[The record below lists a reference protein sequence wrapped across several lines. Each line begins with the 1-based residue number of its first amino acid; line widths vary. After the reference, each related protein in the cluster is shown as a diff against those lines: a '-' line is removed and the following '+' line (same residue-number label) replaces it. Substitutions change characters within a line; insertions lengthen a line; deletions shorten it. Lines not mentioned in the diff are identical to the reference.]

1 MTTMGL
7 YEVRA
12 HLSELVDQVAKRKKV
27 LITLPPPCLVRLL
40 RRAGRMCAKSSRRC
54 WQFGTARDR
63 RWAASLPFGSQSTE
77 GAASRSTRDTKRRP
91 YGSATHP
98 RPNGVCPPS
107 LRERAPSTR
116 GSCCDGSTSLWERR
130 ERRRLEILVAA
141 GSSGSISWTQGK
153 DAE

>member
-63 RWAASLPFGSQSTE
+63 RWAASLPFGSQSTK
-77 GAASRSTRDTKRRP
+77 GAASRSTRDKEEAVWKCNSPQTKRRL
-91 YGSATHP
+91 SAE
-98 RPNGVCPPS
+98 PS
-107 LRERAPSTR
+107 RAGAFNAR
-116 GSCCDGSTSLWERR
+116 KL
-130 ERRRLEILVAA
+130 L
-141 GSSGSISWTQGK
+141 
-153 DAE
+153 